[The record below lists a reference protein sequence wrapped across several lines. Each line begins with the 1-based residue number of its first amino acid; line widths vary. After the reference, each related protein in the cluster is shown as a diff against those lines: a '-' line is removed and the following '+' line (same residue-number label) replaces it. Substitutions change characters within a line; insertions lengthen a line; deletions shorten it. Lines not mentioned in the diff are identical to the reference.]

1 MDLINVESVE
11 QGRKK
16 LLRIWRVNLI
26 RRSEDVV
33 AIWEKV
39 LSDAQEDLRDERWT
53 ILEQV
58 VMAAIDVH
66 RPDIVTDVIDA
77 LSSNFGR
84 NSLRLRR
91 LEAMQAEMHE
101 DWDLANELLDQILEK
116 DDTNC
121 HARKRLIA
129 IHPARGENDRAKKA
143 LNEYLEDF
151 MCDGEAWAE
160 LCEIYVLEQEYTKAA
175 FCCEE
180 LILQNPHNHLYYQK
194 YADIKYSEGGLDNMD
209 MAKTYYCHTIKLNP
223 NNIRALYG
231 LFLSSTTLASS
242 SKSTVRYKKEYEK
255 TRIWS
260 QEKLTKIYDTNIGP
274 RESCSEASRGT
285 RMLVELANRI
295 DTIPSCLPP
304 S

>member
-11 QGRKK
+11 DGRK
-16 LLRIWRVNLI
+16 LLRKWRVNVI

-58 VMAAIDVH
+58 AMAAIDVH
-66 RPDIVTDVIDA
+66 RLDIVTDVINA

-91 LEAMQAEMHE
+91 LEAMRAEMHE
-101 DWDLANELLDQILEK
+101 DWDLAIELLDQILEK
-116 DDTNC
+116 DETNC
-121 HARKRLIA
+121 LARKRKIA
-129 IHPARGENDRAKKA
+129 IHRERGETDRAKKA
-143 LNEYLEDF
+143 LNEYLEDC
-151 MCDGEAWAE
+151 MYDGEAWAE

-180 LILQNPHNHLYYQK
+180 LILQNPNNHLYYQK
-194 YADIKYSEGGLDNMD
+194 YADIKYSEGGSDNMD

-231 LFLSSTTLASS
+231 LFLSSTRLASS
-242 SKSTVRYKKEYEK
+242 SKCTVQNKKEYEK

-260 QEKLTKIYDTNIGP
+260 QKQLAKIYDTNIGP
-274 RESCSEASRGT
+274 RESCSAASSGT
-285 RMLVELANRI
+285 QVLIQLANRM